1 MNLESQISGNLTVS
15 DITKRNNNWSLK
27 IKNNLKLDGNIFDL
41 NTIENFTLR
50 LLGQD
55 AINDGEIDYE
65 EDHLLLDIDLT
76 KIASQNIKN
85 DIIPVIGEIVTSQ
98 GIFTVEVL
106 AWNGTVI
113 REVLEENSIQ
123 RYGIGRTENNLFI
136 AWAYD
141 KTLMIENIDIVD
153 YQMFISLNKP
163 VNTLI
168 TLVQSGSEIEI
179 KPSANQL
186 VFDLE
191 PIDFN
196 KTQTLTFNSESVL
209 TFNLENKNQIF
220 DIKGRAVTFNYDSL
234 GRPQIDIDYR
244 PILISNLEKID
255 NELLIDFSVPA
266 SFMQLDDG
274 IVSDDLI
281 NIVISQKEDK
291 FGMMPVNKISQNEHT
306 INYHARISMDNM
318 PFGIYD
324 LKMVILNHKYS
335 ILRSG
340 VLRLG
345 NIRNTFS
352 DISFEHD
359 VKIIE
364 DSLRKNHPIL
374 IEHTTQL
381 PQINDWQKNIRHTA
395 QKRWAQDYTHY
406 RESLPIVQNTILYES
421 FFGAGLV
428 DNPYAI
434 FRYILQNDEHN
445 KYTHIII
452 VNNINSQHLDRFRE
466 LENVIFVKY
475 NSPEYKRWLAVSEF
489 LIFNTSTAHYFA
501 ARDEQ
506 KVWQT
511 WHGVPLKALGRD
523 MKQTRGANR
532 NVIRSFSQ
540 ATLMTNPNMYTQER
554 VVDTLDIGDI
564 HKAQKILAS
573 YPRLE
578 RVQNAKSENY
588 RENVLANTLKIDP
601 TKKIV
606 LYAPTWRGE
615 NGNYK
620 DVAADYLK
628 QIEIFKK
635 YLPNNYQLLLK
646 PHINAM
652 KFIKR
657 APVEIV
663 PSDLEVNEV
672 LSVTDVLISDYS
684 SIIFDFY
691 FTGRPTINWMYDKET
706 YAKNAGF
713 YPEIFSEL
721 VWATDDEKQL
731 AWMLNNLDNYQ
742 SDSMAFSD
750 YNENELKKIVDV
762 FFSEA
767 NKTVNDSLKTDLYI
781 VYAKDFK
788 KSPESVVS
796 RIKNLQRNGNIVSLL
811 HVGTYDKK
819 DNGIFEKLPENI
831 RNFYRI
837 GEPDITMAEYIS
849 VQKFMSHDLIENDDE
864 QRILNFAKREL
875 KREAGN
881 ISIDKI
887 NALFDIKE
895 NDYISESWL
904 KI

>member
-55 AINDGEIDYE
+55 AINDGEIDCE

-136 AWAYD
+136 AWVYD

-153 YQMFISLNKP
+153 YQMFVSLNKP

-266 SFMQLDDG
+266 SFMQLDDD
-274 IVSDDLI
+274 IVSNDLI

-335 ILRSG
+335 IMRSG

-406 RESLPIVQNTILYES
+406 RESLPVVQNTILYES

-445 KYTHIII
+445 QYTHIII

-706 YAKNAGF
+706 YAKSAGF

-742 SDSMAFSD
+742 SNSMAFSD

-762 FFSEA
+762 FFSET
-767 NKTVNDSLKTDLYI
+767 NKTVNNSLKTDLYI

-788 KSPESVVS
+788 KSPESLVS

-837 GEPDITMAEYIS
+837 GEPDITMSEYVS
-849 VQKFMSHDLIENDDE
+849 VQKFMSHYLIENDDE
-864 QRILNFAKREL
+864 QRISNFAKREL
-875 KREAGN
+875 KREVGN
-881 ISIDKI
+881 ISIHKVS
-887 NALFDIKE
+887 ALFGIKE
-895 NDYISESWL
+895 DDYISTVFLSN
-904 KI
+904 

>member
-65 EDHLLLDIDLT
+65 KDHLLLDIDLT

-136 AWAYD
+136 AWTYD

-153 YQMFISLNKP
+153 YQMFVSLNKP

-196 KTQTLTFNSESVL
+196 KTQTLTFNSESVM

-266 SFMQLDDG
+266 SFMQLDDD

-335 ILRSG
+335 IMRSG

-406 RESLPIVQNTILYES
+406 RESLPVVQNTILYES

-742 SDSMAFSD
+742 SNSMAFSD

-788 KSPESVVS
+788 KSPESIVS

-819 DNGIFEKLPENI
+819 DNGIFEKLPGNI

-864 QRILNFAKREL
+864 QRILDFAKREL

>member
-41 NTIENFTLR
+41 NTVENFTLR

-76 KIASQNIKN
+76 KIVSQNIKN

-113 REVLEENSIQ
+113 REVLEENRIQ

-153 YQMFISLNKP
+153 YQMFISLNKT

-266 SFMQLDDG
+266 SFMQLDDD

-324 LKMVILNHKYS
+324 IKMVILNHKYS
-335 ILRSG
+335 IMRSG

-406 RESLPIVQNTILYES
+406 RESLPVVQNTILYES

-628 QIEIFKK
+628 QIEIIKK

-663 PSDLEVNEV
+663 TSDLEVNEV

-721 VWATDDEKQL
+721 VWATDDENQL

-742 SDSMAFSD
+742 SSSTAFSD
-750 YNENELKKIVDV
+750 YNENELEKIVDV

-767 NKTVNDSLKTDLYI
+767 NKTINDSLKTDLYI

-796 RIKNLQRNGNIVSLL
+796 RIKNLQRNGNIISLL
-811 HVGTYDKK
+811 HVGTYEKK

-849 VQKFMSHDLIENDDE
+849 VRKFMSHVLIENDDE
-864 QRILNFAKREL
+864 QRISNFAKREL

-887 NALFDIKE
+887 SALFDIKE
-895 NDYISESWL
+895 NDYISASWL